1 MVSVDIFSKT
11 SKLAQSRSEGKRGK
25 PTEDAAAAA
34 AVVASCH
41 VTGLAWHGSL
51 RHRLRLRVA
60 THGRRDG
67 DCSGLQIYL

>member
-25 PTEDAAAAA
+25 PTEDAA